1 MAFAEDVVVRAVMRI
16 LNCTRFKTI
25 GFDVSC
31 IAHRKGTVCM
41 DSSTVELRFRV
52 IEKRVWY
59 S

>member
-1 MAFAEDVVVRAVMRI
+1 MAFVEDVVVRAVMSM
-16 LNCTRFKTI
+16 LNSTRFKTI
-25 GFDVSC
+25 GFDVSY

-41 DSSTVELRFRV
+41 DSSTVELRVRV